1 VKLMTTNE
9 NSSLIEITDL
19 ATSVTE
25 RPDVKI
31 LKGINLSIK
40 PGEVHALMGPNGSGK
55 STLASTIAGSP
66 TYSVD
71 RGNVTYKDED
81 ITHMAADERARKGI
95 FLSFQYPT
103 AIPGVTVVN
112 LIREAIKARTGEDVS
127 AREFIAQLRETLDR
141 LKMSEDFARRYV
153 NDGFSGGEK
162 KRAEILQLGMLRPEL
177 AILDETDSGLDIDA
191 LRTVAEGI
199 TTLRDPNMGILLITH
214 YERIL
219 NYIEPDFVHILVG
232 GNIVASGDF
241 ALAKRIES
249 EGYDPLLREL
259 NISEEGMI

>member
-1 VKLMTTNE
+1 MTANE
-9 NSSLIEITDL
+9 NSSLLKINDL

-66 TYSVD
+66 TYSVE
-71 RGNVTYKDED
+71 RGSVHYKDED
-81 ITHMAADERARKGI
+81 ITHMAADERARNGI

-103 AIPGVTVVN
+103 AIPGVTLVN

-162 KRAEILQLGMLRPEL
+162 NAQKSYNWECLSQSWQSL
-177 AILDETDSGLDIDA
+177 TK
-191 LRTVAEGI
+191 
-199 TTLRDPNMGILLITH
+199 LI
-214 YERIL
+214 
-219 NYIEPDFVHILVG
+219 PV
-232 GNIVASGDF
+232 
-241 ALAKRIES
+241 
-249 EGYDPLLREL
+249 
-259 NISEEGMI
+259 

>member
-1 VKLMTTNE
+1 MTTNE
-9 NSSLIEITDL
+9 NSSLLEITDL

-66 TYSVD
+66 TYTVD
-71 RGNVTYKDED
+71 RGNVSYKDED
-81 ITHMAADERARKGI
+81 ITHMAADQRARNGI

-103 AIPGVTVVN
+103 AIPGVTLVN

-127 AREFIAQLRETLDR
+127 AREFIAQLRETLGR

-191 LRTVAEGI
+191 LRTVAEGV

-241 ALAKRIES
+241 DLAKRIEG

-259 NISEEGMI
+259 NISEEEALI